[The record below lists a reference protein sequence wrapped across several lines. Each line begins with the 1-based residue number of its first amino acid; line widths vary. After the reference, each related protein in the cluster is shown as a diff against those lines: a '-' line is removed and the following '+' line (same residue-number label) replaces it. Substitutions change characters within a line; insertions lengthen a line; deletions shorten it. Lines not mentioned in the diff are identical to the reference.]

1 MRRRDFIKLLA
12 GAPVAWPLM
21 ARAQQTER
29 MRRVGVL
36 LPAAVEDSEFQSWMG
51 HGRLVCFWYLAD
63 MTAAFADV
71 RFRE

>member
-12 GAPVAWPLM
+12 GASVAWPLM

-51 HGRLVCFWYLAD
+51 AWTPCLLLVLSGHD
-63 MTAAFADV
+63 SG
-71 RFRE
+71 FR